1 MAETLQ
7 SLWTDSSQ
15 VVSEIAV
22 ILKICHIS
30 NIFFEGVLVPGRRF
44 VVGTQWHPEWR
55 AMENPFSRALFG
67 AFGEACRAAAA
78 AKE

>member
-1 MAETLQ
+1 MRLEDLTPGSTVGGILPETA
-7 SLWTDSSQ
+7 
-15 VVSEIAV
+15 VS
-22 ILKICHIS
+22 
-30 NIFFEGVLVPGRRF
+30 